1 MIHPNADRSTPVSAS
16 TLRYARQ
23 RAGVSLRTA
32 AERAGVSRST
42 LSAYERGA
50 RTPSLDRLFGILE
63 ALGFAVR
70 IELEPRVREKNGVPR
85 GEELVQVIR
94 LAEQFPPR
102 DRPEISFLSIL
113 RGAARRNVGA
123 RLTDAKTDRGGDE
136 HEGS

>member
-32 AERAGVSRST
+32 AERAGISRST

-102 DRPEISFLSIL
+102 DRPRFPFFPSCAVRPSAT
-113 RGAARRNVGA
+113 RCARQ
-123 RLTDAKTDRGGDE
+123 TDAKTDRGGDE